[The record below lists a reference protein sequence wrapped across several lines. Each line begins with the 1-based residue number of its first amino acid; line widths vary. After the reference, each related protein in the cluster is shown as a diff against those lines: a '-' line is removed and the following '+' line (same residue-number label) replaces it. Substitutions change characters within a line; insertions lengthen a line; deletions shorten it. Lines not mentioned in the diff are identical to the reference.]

1 MEKPRNYILND
12 VEVNWPHLVTPQ
24 SPFGTS
30 QYEIQIATTDGDKA
44 AELIA
49 NHIPMKEKD
58 GKFVASL
65 KRKEFKANGESN
77 GKVRVVDNNKQPLD
91 ASIIGNGSVANI
103 ILFQMPYDRAG
114 RQGIMS
120 SLTAIQVTDLVEFS
134 GSNSVDFEM
143 VGGMEPTVTSS
154 GEVVTDELF

>member
-1 MEKPRNYILND
+1 MEKPRNYIIKD
-12 VEVNWPHLVTPQ
+12 VELNWARLVSPQ

-30 QYEIQIATTDGDKA
+30 QYEIQIATDDSKKA
-44 AELIA
+44 DELIA

-77 GKVRVVDNNKQPLD
+77 GKVRVVDGNKQPLD
-91 ASIIGNGSVANI
+91 AGTIGNGSTGSI

-120 SLTAIQVTDLVEFS
+120 SLTAVQVTDLVEFS
-134 GSNSVDFEM
+134 GTTNSIDFDI
-143 VGGMEPTVTSS
+143 VGDVALESS
-154 GEVVTDELF
+154 DGSDDSVMF

>member
-1 MEKPRNYILND
+1 MEKPRNFVINNVELNWAKL
-12 VEVNWPHLVTPQ
+12 VNPT

-30 QYEIQIATTDGDKA
+30 QYEIQIATDDSSVAKM
-44 AELIA
+44 LQD
-49 NHIPMKEKD
+49 NHVPMKEKD
-58 GKFVASL
+58 GKFIASL

-77 GKVRVVDNNKQPLD
+77 GKVRVVDGNKQPLD
-91 ASIIGNGSVANI
+91 ASTIGNGSVGNI

-120 SLTAIQVTDLVEFS
+120 SLTAVQVTDLVEFS

-143 VGGMEPTVTSS
+143 VGGMEPVAATSVK
-154 GEVVTDELF
+154 EDADDLF